1 MEQQI
6 DQQEQRAK
14 PQETEALAT
23 QASVT
28 LAASPTTAGVS
39 SALASAD
46 DILPPVTD
54 TQDLV
59 REMAERLGEESGQ
72 IVVHRDL
79 SSLLD
84 RMKDGVVVQLSISRP
99 RFFKKLSLEDLGLKI
114 NQDLATSEEALR
126 VLTDYFQFGRRSL
139 LPREWQDR
147 LANVENNARHCLKK
161 HSLKSHWG
169 AFIPVREYQ
178 RWKEENAE
186 HEASFWKLREELLEH
201 YDAICEEVLT
211 DFRLLAE
218 DSWRRVLLGSSIK
231 ESATVEHTV
240 VAQILQRLHAQEG
253 KDAFLAAYEVTIRHA
268 LPTRIEIED
277 AFAYHVEIGIIPL
290 PSLLAQ
296 DVQQADHLY
305 QERALRDA
313 RVRAE
318 LDALERQRQE
328 AMRQLS
334 AKEQEESE
342 QRYLRLRAEQE
353 RLRLQQ
359 EMERDV
365 LANARAEKERLV
377 REFYSGIVTQI
388 NELIREVTSNVLES
402 LDEHEGVLRG
412 PVSNQLRNLVTQ
424 LDRLNFMDDRTLMQ
438 QIERLQS
445 VIPSQGESDQARKGL
460 ARIDTSQ
467 MQHVVRQIHDAAN
480 EMLISLE
487 TSASPR
493 HVRQG
498 DTPLDGR
505 LIDLAARKA
514 RPAAA
519 SFKKVSGKSAQRH
532 THHEEEEKHGS
543 I

>member
-1 MEQQI
+1 MELNS
-6 DQQEQRAK
+6 DQQEQA
-14 PQETEALAT
+14 PAQQETVAEALT
-23 QASVT
+23 LQASVT
-28 LAASPTTAGVS
+28 PAASPTTAEAPPASTSEVES
-39 SALASAD
+39 S
-46 DILPPVTD
+46 VTD
-54 TQDLV
+54 IQGLV
-59 REMAERLGEESGQ
+59 RELAERLGEETGQ

-79 SSLLD
+79 SGLLD
-84 RMKDGVVVQLSISRP
+84 RMKDGVVVQLSVSRP

-114 NQDLATSEEALR
+114 NLDLATSEEALR

-139 LPREWQDR
+139 LPGQWQDR
-147 LANVENNARHCLKK
+147 LANAENNARYCLKR

-169 AFIPVREYQ
+169 AFIPIGEYKA
-178 RWKEENAE
+178 WKAENAE
-186 HEASFWKLREELLEH
+186 HEASFWQLRAELLAS
-201 YDAICEEVLT
+201 YDAICEEVLA
-211 DFRLLAE
+211 DFRVLAE

-231 ESATVEHTV
+231 EPSTVERV
-240 VAQILQRLHAQEG
+240 VITQLLQRLHAQEG
-253 KDAFLAAYEVTIRHA
+253 KEAFLDAYEVTIRHA
-268 LPTRIEIED
+268 LPTRIEIES
-277 AFAYHVEIGIIPL
+277 AFAYHVEIGVIPL

-296 DVQQADHLY
+296 DIQQADSLY

-318 LDALERQRQE
+318 LDMLERQRQAE
-328 AMRQLS
+328 MRQLS

-342 QRYLRLRAEQE
+342 RRYLRLQAEQE
-353 RLRLQQ
+353 RLQLQQ

-377 REFYSGIVTQI
+377 REFYTGIVTQI
-388 NELIREVTSNVLES
+388 NELIRDVTSNVLES
-402 LDEHEGVLRG
+402 LEQHDGVLRG

-424 LDRLNFMDDRTLMQ
+424 LDQLNFMDDQTLMR

-445 VIPSQGESDQARKGL
+445 VIPSQAESERARKGL

-493 HVRQG
+493 HVDQG

-505 LIDLAARKA
+505 LIDLGARKA
-514 RPAAA
+514 RGASA
-519 SFKKVSGKSAQRH
+519 SFKKPTTSTAWRR
-532 THHEEEEKHGS
+532 THQAARDK
-543 I
+543 

>member
-1 MEQQI
+1 
-6 DQQEQRAK
+6 
-14 PQETEALAT
+14 
-23 QASVT
+23 
-28 LAASPTTAGVS
+28 
-39 SALASAD
+39 
-46 DILPPVTD
+46 
-54 TQDLV
+54 
-59 REMAERLGEESGQ
+59 
-72 IVVHRDL
+72 
-79 SSLLD
+79 
-84 RMKDGVVVQLSISRP
+84 
-99 RFFKKLSLEDLGLKI
+99 
-114 NQDLATSEEALR
+114 
-126 VLTDYFQFGRRSL
+126 
-139 LPREWQDR
+139 
-147 LANVENNARHCLKK
+147 
-161 HSLKSHWG
+161 
-169 AFIPVREYQ
+169 
-178 RWKEENAE
+178 
-186 HEASFWKLREELLEH
+186 
-201 YDAICEEVLT
+201 
-211 DFRLLAE
+211 
-218 DSWRRVLLGSSIK
+218 
-231 ESATVEHTV
+231 
-240 VAQILQRLHAQEG
+240 LHAQEG
-253 KDAFLAAYEVTIRHA
+253 KDAFLDAYQVTIRHA

-467 MQHVVRQIHDAAN
+467 MQRVVRQIHDAAN
-480 EMLISLE
+480 EVLISLE

-493 HVRQG
+493 HARQG
-498 DTPLDGR
+498 DTPLDGQ
-505 LIDLAARKA
+505 LIELGARKA
-514 RPAAA
+514 RPATV
-519 SFKKVSGKSAQRH
+519 SFKKPSTSAAKRRA
-532 THHEEEEKHGS
+532 HHEEK
-543 I
+543 